1 MNTLEIGTM
10 PDYVAAVIV
19 GLLALMVTSF
29 GYMIYLAIT
38 AHKSKDG
45 NEKKGVIA
53 SFVISIS
60 FVLCAITGIG
70 AVAANRLAMQNHEYD
85 VVKTEDTITI
95 ESKSAFL
102 KTKTFKLIAHKDG
115 TYYLKDKEKMYE
127 LPENELN

>member
-1 MNTLEIGTM
+1 MNTLEIGAM

-19 GLLALMVTSF
+19 GVFALMIAGF

-38 AHKSKDG
+38 AHKSEDG
-45 NEKKGVIA
+45 NDKKAFIA
-53 SFVISIS
+53 SFVVSIS

-85 VVKTEDTITI
+85 VVKTEDAITI

-127 LPENELN
+127 VPENKLN

>member
-1 MNTLEIGTM
+1 MNTLEIGEM

-19 GLLALMVTSF
+19 GLFALMIASF

-38 AHKSKDG
+38 SHKSEDG
-45 NEKKGVIA
+45 NDKKAFVA

-60 FVLCAITGIG
+60 FVLCTITGIG
-70 AVAANRLAMQNHEYD
+70 AVAANRLATQNHEYD
-85 VVKTEDTITI
+85 VVKTEDAITI

-115 TYYLKDKEKMYE
+115 TYYLKDKEKIYE
-127 LPENELN
+127 IPENELN